1 MVDEAQK
8 GNKGGLVALAVL
20 TLIAGGAGAGH
31 GMFTFQQLATAAS
44 KNQDSAT
51 EKAPNTHGSAHGEKG
66 QAVPIDP
73 KQKPKLPSKLV
84 TRELP
89 PLITNIQMPPDMWVR
104 LEGMLV
110 FDQADIENADLLSA
124 DISGDL
130 IGYLRSLTLR
140 EIQGADG
147 LMFLKQDLKERIV
160 LRSEK
165 KVRDFVIQSLVVQ

>member
-1 MVDEAQK
+1 MADDTQK
-8 GNKGGLVALAVL
+8 GNKSGLVALVML
-20 TLIAGGAGAGH
+20 TLVAGGAGAGH
-31 GMFTFQQLATAAS
+31 GMMTFQNLASVTKASDASSDKASNPHGAAS
-44 KNQDSAT
+44 GDKSPA
-51 EKAPNTHGSAHGEKG
+51 GSA
-66 QAVPIDP
+66 DP

-84 TRELP
+84 TRDLP
-89 PLITNIQMPPDMWVR
+89 PLITNLQMPADMWVR

-110 FDQADIENADLLSA
+110 FDQADVENPDVLSA
-124 DISGDL
+124 DITGDL

>member
-1 MVDEAQK
+1 MADDAQK
-8 GNKGGLVALAVL
+8 GNKGGLVALILVTLVAV
-20 TLIAGGAGAGH
+20 GAGAAH
-31 GMFTFQQLATAAS
+31 GMFMFKQITPAAG
-44 KNQDSAT
+44 
-51 EKAPNTHGSAHGEKG
+51 KAHVPDVDKASNAYAPAHGDKP
-66 QAVPIDP
+66 QASTTDP

-104 LEGMLV
+104 LEGILV
-110 FDQADIENADLLSA
+110 FDQAEIENPEVLSA

-147 LMFLKQDLKERIV
+147 LMFLKQDLRERIA

-165 KVRDFVIQSLVVQ
+165 KIRDFVIQSLVVQ

>member
-1 MVDEAQK
+1 MADDAQK
-8 GNKGGLVALAVL
+8 GNKSGLVALVLL
-20 TLIAGGAGAGH
+20 TLVAGGAGAGH
-31 GMFTFQQLATAAS
+31 GMMTFQKFATVSKAS
-44 KNQDSAT
+44 DASID
-51 EKAPNTHGSAHGEKG
+51 KASNAHGHASGDKSS
-66 QAVPIDP
+66 AAPADP

-84 TRELP
+84 TRDLP
-89 PLITNIQMPPDMWVR
+89 PLITNLQMPADMWVR

-110 FDQADIENADLLSA
+110 FDQADVDNPDVLSA
-124 DISGDL
+124 DITGDL